1 MLLDVDGVKMES
13 LSVNQP
19 RRKLELDYNFVSP
32 EPDLDFAS
40 DIILPSVTFG
50 SKLFSAGATYTRQL
64 GSTAIFINLKI
75 FKSLKKTSFKL

>member
-1 MLLDVDGVKMES
+1 MMVLDVVGVKMET

-40 DIILPSVTFG
+40 DIILPSVTFE
-50 SKLFSAGATYTRQL
+50 SKLSNSNLHVNSAQQRH
-64 GSTAIFINLKI
+64 
-75 FKSLKKTSFKL
+75 

>member
-1 MLLDVDGVKMES
+1 MMVLDVVGVKMET

-40 DIILPSVTFG
+40 DIILPSVTFE
-50 SKLFSAGATYTRQL
+50 SKLSSQQPTRQL
-64 GSTAIFINLKI
+64 RSTTSLAIFLNLKI
-75 FKSLKKTSFKL
+75 FESLN

>member
-1 MLLDVDGVKMES
+1 MIVLDVVGVKMET

-40 DIILPSVTFG
+40 DIILPSVTFE
-50 SKLFSAGATYTRQL
+50 SKLFSAGATHT
-64 GSTAIFINLKI
+64 STPLNNL
-75 FKSLKKTSFKL
+75 TSNFPQPQNI